1 LTRLRRSV
9 GLVALAALVT
19 VSCTKLGSTGTNPQ
33 PADIYAAG
41 PSVSVVQGL
50 FGGDTNWWQGPPSFE
65 VRPLDAATVPF
76 TERFSITQNFLHLG
90 TAEQLVVRY
99 TVYDKTSSATTRM
112 TDLQNALGLS
122 PTNPKVGDQVLY
134 YGLGG
139 TGAAPYITR
148 TFVRVGQIVVQVIWS
163 RKDGIPTVA
172 QLGKN
177 AAKFVEGLKKVLAG
191 KVQASPQAVN
201 PKYLPTPGLDI
212 TYLGSA
218 QLPIEAW
225 LVMDGLALPAAAL
238 AVLHGEGTS
247 NFVFGDFV
255 LNNDTHME
263 VRTALLPFPSAT
275 AATDWAS
282 TFAPAT
288 PDQAGVASAYIPV
301 GGSPASGEYH
311 YFFTSGAYGGM
322 LICKPSLDGE
332 AASRECEAPMER
344 TAIAWKLTLSGLS

>member
-1 LTRLRRSV
+1 
-9 GLVALAALVT
+9 LVVLAALVA
-19 VSCTKLGSTGTNPQ
+19 VSCAKLGSTGTNAQ

-41 PSVSVVQGL
+41 PNVSDVQGL
-50 FGGDTNWWQGPPSFE
+50 FGGDNNWWQGPPSFE
-65 VRPLDAATVPF
+65 VRPLDAATLPF
-76 TERFSITQNFLHLG
+76 AERFSITQQFLHLG
-90 TAEQLVVRY
+90 TAEQLLVRY
-99 TVYDKTSSATTRM
+99 TVYDKISSATTRM

-122 PTNPKVGDQVLY
+122 PTSPKVGDQVLY

-163 RKDGIPTVA
+163 RKDGVPTVA

-177 AAKFVEGLKKVLAG
+177 AAKFVDGLKKVLAG
-191 KVQASPQAVN
+191 KVKAAPVAVN
-201 PKYLPTPGLDI
+201 QKYLPTPGLDI

-225 LVMDGLALPAAAL
+225 LVMDGLALPEAAL
-238 AVLHGEGTS
+238 AVLHGEGIS

-282 TFAPAT
+282 TFAPGT

-301 GGSPASGEYH
+301 GGTPASGEYH

-322 LICKPSLDGE
+322 LICKPSIDGE
-332 AASRECEAPMER
+332 AATRECEAPMER
-344 TAIAWKLTLSGLS
+344 TAIAWKLSLGG